1 MSSEIPL
8 CDPYV
13 WEDPRY
19 LFRTFWK
26 QPDRSRGVC
35 ASELTNHV
43 ILSYLIA
50 IILGYTISALTK
62 ISGNVIILV
71 ILATIYLIPTFKKM
85 HVVEEFRNQTVKGS
99 SSPVTLKE
107 TFVEKPQGQFN
118 AVGAV
123 GAPPN
128 PFNNVLVNEIMYA
141 PTRKEAPD
149 ITTHEAK
156 LAMDDFFRV
165 QWYSD
170 PTDVFGKSQ
179 SQRQFITQPSTSI
192 PNDQQS
198 YQEWL
203 YKIPGKTCK
212 EGNTDACYG
221 GTDGGVVP
229 WLNI

>member
-26 QPDRSRGVC
+26 QPNRSRGVC
-35 ASELTNHV
+35 ASELTNRVV
-43 ILSYLIA
+43 ISYFIA
-50 IILGYTISALTK
+50 MILGFTVSAITK
-62 ISGNVIILV
+62 VSGAFIVFV
-71 ILATIYLIPTFKKM
+71 ILATLYLIPTFKKLNE
-85 HVVEEFRNQTVKGS
+85 VEGFRNETVSGTQTQI
-99 SSPVTLKE
+99 KE
-107 TFVEKPQGQFN
+107 PFVEKPEGGFN
-118 AVGAV
+118 SVGAV

-128 PFNNVLVNEIMYA
+128 PFNNVLVSEIMYA
-141 PTRKEAPD
+141 PTRSEAPD
-149 ITTHEAK
+149 ITTSSAK
-156 LAMDDFFRV
+156 IAMDDFFRV

-179 SQRQFITQPSTSI
+179 SQREFITQPSTSI

-212 EGNTDACYG
+212 EGNAEACYG
-221 GTDGGVVP
+221 GTDGGLVP
-229 WLNI
+229 WLNV